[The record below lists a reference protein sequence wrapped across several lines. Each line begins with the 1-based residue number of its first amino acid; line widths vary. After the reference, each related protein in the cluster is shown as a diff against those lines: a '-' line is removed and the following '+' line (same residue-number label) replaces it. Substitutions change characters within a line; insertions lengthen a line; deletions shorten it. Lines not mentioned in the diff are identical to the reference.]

1 MFKHLVLWQF
11 SPEVSPARRETLIR
25 ELDGRFRAMV
35 GQVEGL
41 QKAEIG
47 QNLLPDSGYHMILY
61 TEFTNREAMEAYQN
75 HPPSPGGKRRNEK
88 YRLRPPGGGLSGLNP
103 HQHTKKRPLS

>member
-25 ELDGRFRAMV
+25 
-35 GQVEGL
+35 GL

-75 HPPSPGGKRRNEK
+75 HPLHLAVKEEMKNTVCG
-88 YRLRPPGGGLSGLNP
+88 RLAVDY
-103 HQHTKKRPLS
+103 QV

>member
-25 ELDGRFRAMV
+25 DLDGRFRAMV

-41 QKAEIG
+41 QKAEIV

-75 HPPSPGGKRRNEK
+75 HPLHLAVKEEMKNTVCG
-88 YRLRPPGGGLSGLNP
+88 RLSVDY
-103 HQHTKKRPLS
+103 QV